1 MHRTIRSLERY
12 VLEFATIRL
21 GHGSIKDNMVR
32 KKLLFPDL
40 LTTSNV
46 RWINIEQNA
55 SYTKPSSKAEN
66 TYEKLMILIE
76 KIKILRQSL
85 YCFGNYAYIGHS
97 YNFKPLHKGK

>member
-1 MHRTIRSLERY
+1 
-12 VLEFATIRL
+12 
-21 GHGSIKDNMVR
+21 MVR
-32 KKLLFPDL
+32 KKVLFPDL

-46 RWINIEQNA
+46 RWINIKQNA

-76 KIKILRQSL
+76 KIKILRESL

-97 YNFKPLHKGK
+97 CNFKALHKGK